1 MKTKSSNSFRFIAN
15 TFLLQ
20 VIIDPMKFIDFVI
33 VIPILYGFGLSF
45 FVTFVIL
52 IRFKKKERGK
62 LLIHGIFFLLLFFKP
77 SKYF

>member
-1 MKTKSSNSFRFIAN
+1 
-15 TFLLQ
+15 
-20 VIIDPMKFIDFVI
+20 MKFIDFVI
-33 VIPILYGFGLSF
+33 VISIVYGFGLSF
-45 FVTFVIL
+45 FCHIEIL